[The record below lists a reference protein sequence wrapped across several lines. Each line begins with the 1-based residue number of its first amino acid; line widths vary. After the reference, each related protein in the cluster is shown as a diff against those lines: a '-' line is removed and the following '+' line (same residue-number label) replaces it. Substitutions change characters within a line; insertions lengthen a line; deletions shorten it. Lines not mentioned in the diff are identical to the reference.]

1 MRENNHKIRK
11 KWERPKFLKER
22 TMKKQFLF
30 SMVFIFCLALLFQ
43 SFYAEEGM
51 WPISEINKLNLRAK
65 GLEIDPKEI
74 YDPDGLSLIYAIVN
88 VGATGSFVS
97 PDGLILTN
105 HHVAYGSVQAAS
117 TKEKDYIKHGFL
129 ARNLR
134 EEIPAKG
141 RTARITESYR
151 DVSDEVL
158 SAVKGGMS
166 FAERTRAIERKI
178 KEIVKKVEKRN
189 PGKRAEVAEMF
200 SGKTYVLFLYVYL
213 KDIRLVYVPPRSIG
227 EFGGDIDNWMWPRHT
242 GDFSF
247 MRAYVATDGSP
258 AEYSQENVPFRP
270 KRHLKVAPEGAN
282 EGDFVFMLGY
292 PGRTYRHRTSHF
304 LAFEE
309 EVRMPYVADWYAWQI
324 SIMEKMGESDRS
336 IALKHLSRIKGLS
349 NTMKNYR
356 GKLKGLMR
364 IGLVD
369 KKRDEEKVLQK
380 FIGADEK
387 RRAEYGDVLE
397 KIGKI
402 YEEVR
407 EQAEYEL
414 ILDYLRR
421 SVNMIYFGYSVYE
434 ASFELRKK
442 DLERESAYMDRNF
455 ARTKQRLLLTLKNY
469 YEPTDKVILKE
480 MLKRAAR
487 LQGKYR
493 IPAIDDIIK
502 DESSEKAI
510 DDFIEKAYSQ
520 TTLKSALSLLEA
532 LKKSP
537 KKLKKLEDPF
547 VELAAA
553 LYPTYQKLKETQKT
567 RKGALDGLQAKLLD
581 IKKRFFKKDFIPD
594 ANRTLRL
601 TYGSIRGYNPAD
613 AVYYH
618 PITTADGVLDKTTG
632 QEPFDSPEK
641 LIDLIRSRDFGR
653 FEHPALKSVPV
664 CILYD
669 MDTTGGNSGSPVL
682 NARGELVGVNF
693 DRAYEATINDF
704 AWSESYSRSIAVDI
718 RYVLWVTQKYGKVDY
733 LLKEMN
739 IFK

>member
-1 MRENNHKIRK
+1 
-11 KWERPKFLKER
+11 
-22 TMKKQFLF
+22 MKKQFLF

-493 IPAIDDIIK
+493 IQAIDDIIK
-502 DESSEKAI
+502 DDSSEKAI

-718 RYVLWVTQKYGKVDY
+718 RYVLWITQKYGKVDY

>member
-1 MRENNHKIRK
+1 
-11 KWERPKFLKER
+11 
-22 TMKKQFLF
+22 MKKQFLF

-434 ASFELRKK
+434 ASFERRKK